1 MIFTKI
7 NYEKNKILEIVVR
20 INKLGLIFV
29 VFCFMYPSCNTNN
42 NKQSHNTQNNISIL
56 LYPIDTPQ
64 DIRYG
69 INMNNSFIRFIYNN
83 PMASDTIIVNLDE
96 SDKISIKLLCDS
108 INNCQTIK
116 TGEKLEDGWELVL
129 FLNDRLIYQCY
140 NFDFNSPPLKIRRLI
155 DYIIKFSPIEIELYD
170 FS

>member
-1 MIFTKI
+1 MISTKI
-7 NYEKNKILEIVVR
+7 NYKKNKILENVVR
-20 INKLGLIFV
+20 INKWGLIFI
-29 VFCFMYPSCNTNN
+29 VFCFMYPSCNTDNYN
-42 NKQSHNTQNNISIL
+42 RHNTQNNISIL

-64 DIRYG
+64 DIRYA
-69 INMNNSFIRFIYNN
+69 INVNNSFIRFIYNN
-83 PMASDTIIVNLDE
+83 PMASDSIIVNLDE

-129 FLNDRLIYQCY
+129 SLNDRLIYQCF

-155 DYIIKFSPIEIELYD
+155 DYILKFSPQKIDLYD

>member
-1 MIFTKI
+1 MKI
-7 NYEKNKILEIVVR
+7 NYEKNKILENVVR
-20 INKLGLIFV
+20 INKWGLIFI
-29 VFCFMYPSCNTNN
+29 VFCFMYPSCNTDNYN
-42 NKQSHNTQNNISIL
+42 RHNTQNNISIL

-64 DIRYG
+64 DIRYA
-69 INMNNSFIRFIYNN
+69 INVNNSFIRFIYNN

-129 FLNDRLIYQCY
+129 SLNDSLI
-140 NFDFNSPPLKIRRLI
+140 
-155 DYIIKFSPIEIELYD
+155 
-170 FS
+170 

>member
-1 MIFTKI
+1 
-7 NYEKNKILEIVVR
+7 
-20 INKLGLIFV
+20 
-29 VFCFMYPSCNTNN
+29 MYTSCNADN
-42 NKQSHNTQNNISIL
+42 NKQSRNTQNNISIL

-69 INMNNSFIRFIYNN
+69 INVNNNSIRFIYNN

-108 INNCQTIK
+108 INNYQTIK

-129 FLNDRLIYQCY
+129 FFNDRLIYQCF
-140 NFDFNSPPLKIRRLI
+140 NFDFNSPPFKIRRLI
-155 DYIIKFSPIEIELYD
+155 DYILKFSPIEIDLYD